1 MATDAK
7 EFLHGWVQS
16 YVFAEARGVEQIDQ
30 TVEECVDDAKGE
42 GLTRK
47 DLDAAAGGDLRGY
60 LLDFIITMNE

>member
-7 EFLHGWVQS
+7 EFLRGWVHS
-16 YVFAEARGVEQIDQ
+16 YVFAETRGVEQIDQ
-30 TVEECVDDAKGE
+30 TVEECVEDAKGE